1 MSRTKTNWYV
11 ITGGPGSG
19 KTTTVNLL
27 SKLGYKVTIEHAR
40 HYIDTQMQQG
50 RTLEE
55 IKRNQEAFQKGV
67 LDMQI
72 EQEALLSPDEEVFL
86 DRALPDAFAYYQFLK
101 LPVTRNVM
109 DALETWDYKKIF
121 VLDLL
126 PLVQDY
132 ARREDEKAQKEIH
145 RFLIDVYSALGYSII
160 RVPALSPIERVNF
173 ILEHK

>member
-50 RTLEE
+50 RTVEE
-55 IKRNQEAFQKGV
+55 IKKNQEAFQMGV

-72 EQEALLSPDEEVFL
+72 EQEDMLSPDEEVFL
-86 DRALPDAFAYYQFLK
+86 DRALPDAFAYYQFLQ
-101 LPVTRNVM
+101 LPINQKVI
-109 DALETWDYKKIF
+109 DALEKWEYKKIF

-145 RFLIDVYSALGYSII
+145 HFLGEVYSSFGYSII
-160 RVPALSPIERVNF
+160 RVPALPPHERVNF
-173 ILEHK
+173 ILKRK